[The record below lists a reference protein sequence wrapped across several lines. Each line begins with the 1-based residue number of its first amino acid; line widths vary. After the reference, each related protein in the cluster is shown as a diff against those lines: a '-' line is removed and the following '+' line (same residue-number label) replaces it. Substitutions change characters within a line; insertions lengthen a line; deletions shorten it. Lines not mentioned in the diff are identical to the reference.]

1 MERSCAAGELVLIEL
16 LLACEAQPAD
26 TAVEAARAGGYVQ
39 AAGLVYDAGHAK
51 PSRADLIARAEMRL
65 ELDGAMVGHRL
76 KGLSSML
83 DETGCSALLCPISMM
98 RTLGRRVRAGQPAH
112 RDPPTL
118 HRGRTPPCQRGAAA
132 MASAAAAEP
141 AARRRQGP
149 AGHNSAGLADTS
161 VGGAAGGAAAA
172 EAERAACD
180 GGGGEAPPARQRL
193 VR

>member
-26 TAVEAARAGGYVQ
+26 TVVEAARAGGCVQ

-83 DETGCSALLCPISMM
+83 DETGCSALLCPISKM
-98 RTLGRRVRAGQPAH
+98 RTLAEKGSTG
-112 RDPPTL
+112 
-118 HRGRTPPCQRGAAA
+118 PCRP
-132 MASAAAAEP
+132 ASA
-141 AARRRQGP
+141 
-149 AGHNSAGLADTS
+149 S
-161 VGGAAGGAAAA
+161 
-172 EAERAACD
+172 
-180 GGGGEAPPARQRL
+180 
-193 VR
+193 